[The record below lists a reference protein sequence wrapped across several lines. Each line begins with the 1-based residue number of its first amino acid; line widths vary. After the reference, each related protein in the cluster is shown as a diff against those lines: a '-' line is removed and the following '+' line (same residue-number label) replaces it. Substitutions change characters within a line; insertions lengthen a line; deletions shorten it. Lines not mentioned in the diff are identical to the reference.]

1 MSYLNCISS
10 RSNKISTCSRNTVP
24 EFMSLGA

>member
-1 MSYLNCISS
+1 LNCISS